1 MPTLCFPVTLL
12 NLGIE
17 EGGGKSWSKFPM
29 NATDGERAI
38 VLKITNKQKQ
48 KYFVL
53 RKRPRERHLAVQF
66 VEAGRSVL

>member
-17 EGGGKSWSKFPM
+17 EGGGKSWRKFPM
-29 NATDGERAI
+29 NATDVERAI
-38 VLKITNKQKQ
+38 VVKITNKQKQ